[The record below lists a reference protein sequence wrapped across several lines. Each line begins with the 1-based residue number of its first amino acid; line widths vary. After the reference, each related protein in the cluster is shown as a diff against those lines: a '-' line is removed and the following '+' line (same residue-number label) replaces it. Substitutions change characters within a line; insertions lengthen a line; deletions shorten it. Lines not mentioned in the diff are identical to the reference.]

1 VQVFNDPEFDRI
13 HALPRRA
20 APVNEELDQLVELL
34 SGALKTPTGTQRLKR
49 IQAWALAEATR
60 GRLVGLMAAGSGK
73 TLTSAL
79 LQRVLKAKRVL
90 LLEPAALRQKTL
102 DDFAALRQHWVFPA
116 ACLAGE
122 VSQVAP
128 GDPVIRV
135 LSYESLSTVNYA
147 TYIEEF
153 DPDLIIAD
161 EAHFL
166 QTLKSGR
173 SRRVFRFIKNK
184 RKRGGRVTYVPLTGT
199 AWDVSLKQFAHQF
212 EAALEDQSPVPRD
225 WLALEQMSLCIDRK
239 VKEEMRLQPGALLRF
254 CPENS
259 DPSLD
264 EVRRAVR
271 DRIIHTPGVVTSREV
286 SCGLPLILQRRDV
299 VVPPEVRS
307 AMAAL
312 RHDYVLPTGDSVEA
326 GVVFWNHLREI
337 ASGFAY
343 YCDPPPP
350 TAWREARAA
359 WNGFVRNCVDGHG
372 AIRYDTPLQ
381 VWNACE
387 AGTFGDVHE
396 FNRWREI
403 RNTFEPNTKPYWIS
417 DYLVRDAEKWA
428 IENDGIVWVSHST
441 AYTDEPDDDRVGGMF
456 KNIPYFGG
464 GDERIKTYKGPCAA
478 SVRAHG
484 TGKNLQ
490 QWDKALIMGFPSG
503 GKTVEQLIARHHR
516 EGQMSDIVTIYFY
529 AHSLENLNAIEKVL
543 GDAKYVEDVMGTD
556 QRVLAA
562 HWLEPDGHA
571 FVVEQYRQNQ
581 PADPMWG

>member
-13 HALPRRA
+13 VALPKRA
-20 APVNEELDQLVELL
+20 PPSNEELDQIIDVLT
-34 SGALKTPTGTQRLKR
+34 GALKTPTGTQKLKR
-49 IQAWALAEATR
+49 IQAWALAEAAR
-60 GRLVGLMAAGSGK
+60 GRLVGLLAPGAGK
-73 TLTSAL
+73 TLLSAL
-79 LQRVLKAKRVL
+79 LPRILKAKRVL
-90 LLEPAALRQKTL
+90 ILVPAALRQKTL
-102 DDFAALRQHWVFPA
+102 DDFATLRQHWVFPA
-116 ACLAGE
+116 AFGADE
-122 VSQVAP
+122 VSQVSP

-153 DPDLIIAD
+153 DPDLIIPD

-184 RKRGGRVTYVPLTGT
+184 RKRGGKVAYCPLTGT

-212 EAALEDQSPVPRD
+212 EAALEDYSPVPRD

-239 VKEEMRLQPGALLRF
+239 VKEELRLQPGALLRL
-254 CPENS
+254 CPEKDSPN
-259 DPSLD
+259 LD
-264 EVRRAVR
+264 DIRRAVR
-271 DRIIHTPGVVTSREV
+271 DRITHTPFVVTSREV

-299 VVPPEVRS
+299 TVPAEVRS

-312 RHDYVLPTGDSVEA
+312 RQDYVLPTGDPVEA
-326 GVVFWNHLREI
+326 GVTFWNHTREI
-337 ASGFAY
+337 ANGFAY

-350 TAWREARAA
+350 REWREAKAA
-359 WNGFVRNCVDGHG
+359 WTSFVRARMESHG
-372 AIRYDTPLQ
+372 KTSYDTPLQ
-381 VWNACE
+381 VWNAVE
-387 AGTFGDVHE
+387 AGTFGDVPE
-396 FNRWREI
+396 FTRWRDL
-403 RNTFEPNTKPYWIS
+403 RHTFEPNTKPYWIS

-428 IENDGIVWVSHST
+428 LETGGVVWVSHST
-441 AYTDEPDDDRVGGMF
+441 AYTEEQDDDLVGGRF
-456 KNIPYFGG
+456 KDIPYFGA
-464 GDERIKTYKGPCAA
+464 GDERIKTYRGPCAA

-490 QWDKALIMGFPSG
+490 QWSEALIMGFPSG
-503 GKTVEQLIARHHR
+503 GKTVEQLLARHHR
-516 EGQMSDIVTIYFY
+516 EGQKADLVRFHFY

-556 QRVLAA
+556 QRLLAA
-562 HWLEPDGHA
+562 HWLDHDGHA
-571 FVVEQYRQNQ
+571 FVVEDYRQSR